1 MVTETTQLVFL
12 HYVNWQ
18 ILFCLFEYELCSY
31 LFAQRMV
38 PGQNCFIFR
47 VELLGDS
54 QMCRSRLSEQ
64 VLITRGVK
72 DKDT

>member
-1 MVTETTQLVFL
+1 
-12 HYVNWQ
+12 
-18 ILFCLFEYELCSY
+18 
-31 LFAQRMV
+31 MV
-38 PGQNCFIFR
+38 PERHVLSLDFLSMSSAQNCFIFM
-47 VELLGDS
+47 VEKLGDS